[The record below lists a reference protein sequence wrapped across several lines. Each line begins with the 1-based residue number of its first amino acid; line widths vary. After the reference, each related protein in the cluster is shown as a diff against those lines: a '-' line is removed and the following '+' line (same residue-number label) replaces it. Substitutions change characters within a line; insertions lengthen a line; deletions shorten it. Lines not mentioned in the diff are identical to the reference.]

1 MKAIRYISILYLL
14 LVIGG
19 CSDETQ
25 QKQDVDQGPSIS
37 FTLSSSTDSH
47 TYNRATR
54 SVDVLENE
62 KTVNRIDLFFY
73 DQQGVVCLFY
83 PDANQLTREG
93 DKVTVRVPSE
103 IAETLFGQTCRV
115 YLLVNCRL
123 DRNILMRKSLD
134 DLQQLTEATAVD
146 FNGMQA
152 QTDFLMDGMV
162 IATLSQ
168 TENNL
173 GKITLKRAAA
183 KIIVDISNA
192 EIAGYTPGKAEVRF
206 TNYLNW
212 TAIGS
217 SAQYV
222 AQPDEYKECTK
233 ELVKNADGY
242 SYKMD
247 GQIYSYSNEWEFDA
261 SRESYI
267 TIAMEWTKSDSPT
280 DTKTY
285 FYRIPFNYTK
295 AEGDTDSH
303 RFRLRRNYIYQFM
316 VDVSVLGG
324 LDPKEAV
331 DLYANFEVIDWTEHI
346 IDVTI
351 LEYHYLIVYERIIEM
366 HNVASRKMEYK
377 SSAPIEFLEITAE
390 CLEYDPSGA
399 THVKMYSD
407 EDSEFP
413 KITDFGVDTDGK
425 TYFTVATSIPEN
437 YVSKNIKFKVKN
449 RALLF
454 AFVEVTQYPKKYVTA
469 QFSENTPYVAGATL
483 GNTANYPNGDGD
495 QTNFNFYTIT
505 TVSLD
510 ELDDYTIG
518 DPTYIGE
525 DGNRRTGTTAE
536 YNSIVSPQ
544 FIVASQRGI
553 TLADNYADN
562 ELRCFSYQESQ
573 YPRTSWRMPTR
584 AELQLISALQRDPK
598 SAIKNLFTPSSSNS
612 AWWSAQQYVTV
623 NLATGALPAANDNTT
638 APVRCVHDTWRD

>member
-14 LVIGG
+14 LLAGG
-19 CSDETQ
+19 CSYETQ
-25 QKQDVDQGPSIS
+25 QEQDIDQGPSIS

-73 DQQGVVCLFY
+73 DEQGTVCQFY
-83 PDANQLTREG
+83 PNTSQLTRDG
-93 DKVTVRVPSE
+93 NKVTVRVPSE
-103 IAETLFGQTCRV
+103 IAETLFGQTSKV
-115 YLLVNCRL
+115 YLLVNCHL
-123 DRNILMRKSLD
+123 DRSSMTGKSLA
-134 DLQQLTEATAVD
+134 DLQQLTETTSVD
-146 FNGMQA
+146 FNGIQP

-162 IATLSQ
+162 TATLSQ
-168 TENNL
+168 TQNNL

-183 KIIVDISNA
+183 KIIVDISKA
-192 EIAGYTPGKAEVRF
+192 EIAGYTPGKVEVRF
-206 TNYLNW
+206 TNYLNK

-222 AQPDEYKECTK
+222 AQADEYKECTK
-233 ELVKNADGY
+233 ELVKNGDY
-242 SYKMD
+242 SYTMD

-261 SRESYI
+261 TRESYI
-267 TIAMEWTKSDSPT
+267 TIAMDWIDNSTQA
-280 DTKTY
+280 TKTY
-285 FYRIPFNYTK
+285 YYRIPFNYIK
-295 AEGDTDSH
+295 AEGDTDAH

-324 LDPKEAV
+324 LDPKEAI
-331 DLYANFEVIDWTEHI
+331 DLYANFEVIDWTEQF

-377 SSAPIEFLEITAE
+377 SSAPIEFLEIAAE
-390 CLEYDPSGA
+390 CLEYTPAGETIIKTYNEGDP
-399 THVKMYSD
+399 
-407 EDSEFP
+407 EFP

-425 TYFTVATSIPEN
+425 SYFTVAASIPEN
-437 YVSKNIKFKVKN
+437 YVPKNMKFKVKN

-454 AFVEVTQYPKKYVTA
+454 AYIEVNQYPKKYVTA
-469 QFSENTPYVAGATL
+469 EFSENTPYIAGASL

-525 DGNRRTGTTAE
+525 DGNRRTGTTAD

-584 AELQLISALQRDPK
+584 AELQLISTLQRDPK
-598 SAIKNLFTPSSSNS
+598 SAIKNLFTSSSSNS

-623 NLATGALPAANDNTT
+623 NLANGALPAADINTT